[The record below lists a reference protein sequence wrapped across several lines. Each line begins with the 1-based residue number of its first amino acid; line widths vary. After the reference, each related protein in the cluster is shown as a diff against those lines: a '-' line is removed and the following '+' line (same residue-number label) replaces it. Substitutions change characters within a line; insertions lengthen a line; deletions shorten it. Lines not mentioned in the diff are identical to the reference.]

1 MDKLPKESMAA
12 GEDDME
18 NFVREFESAA
28 SSDKPQQQILSLKKI
43 RLHHKVLAK
52 ISFNAYKFLIDSAEV
67 VKVKEGESL
76 FNQGTQIDTIYFV
89 LYGALM
95 VTIHNSNK
103 QRVGDVVRG
112 GNVLGEEAFF
122 TPNPMYK
129 ETAVCHSERAGLLAV
144 NAVMLSELG
153 MTNF

>member
-1 MDKLPKESMAA
+1 M
-12 GEDDME
+12 
-18 NFVREFESAA
+18 
-28 SSDKPQQQILSLKKI
+28 
-43 RLHHKVLAK
+43 LAK
-52 ISFNAYKFLIDSAEV
+52 VSFNAYKFLIDSAEV
-67 VKVKEGESL
+67 IKVREGESL
-76 FNQGTQIDTIYFV
+76 FSQGTNIDTIYFV

-95 VTIHNSNK
+95 VTIQNANK

-122 TPNPMYK
+122 TPEPQYK
-129 ETAVCHSERAGLLAV
+129 ETAVCHSERCGLLAV